1 MKKNQ
6 CNVDAPS
13 RNKPLPNSDLSYGD
27 LIVEIGRLFINIP
40 YKAQTLECPDNE
52 KLVVNLSAFDCTTFV
67 ETVLALTKCAAAG
80 NISSYELKK
89 YLKLIRYRLGKI
101 DGYSSRLHYFTDWL
115 HDNENK
121 KIITDMSRRLG
132 GKPQRKKINFMT
144 AHSQLYGALKN
155 EAERR
160 KMSLIEKNLSRKT
173 VYIIGINHFGAIKTE
188 VENGDIIAFATQE
201 EGLDIA
207 HVGFAL
213 WQGGCLYLLH
223 ASKKEGG
230 VVISKKTLLAYLKQN
245 KKYSGIIVARF
256 LNNT

>member
-6 CNVDAPS
+6 CKVDAPS
-13 RNKPLPNSDLSYGD
+13 RNKPLPNSGLSYGD

-67 ETVLALTKCAAAG
+67 ETVLALTKCATAG
-80 NISSYELKK
+80 NISYYELKK
-89 YLKLIRYRLGKI
+89 YLKLIRYRQGEI

-115 HDNENK
+115 RDNENK
-121 KIITDMSRRLG
+121 KIIKDMSRCLG

-173 VYIIGINHFGAIKTE
+173 IYIIGINKFGEIKTE
-188 VENGDIIAFATQE
+188 IKNGDVIAFTTKD
-201 EGLDIA
+201 EGLDVA
-207 HVGFAL
+207 HAGFAIRQRKNL
-213 WQGGCLYLLH
+213 HLLH
-223 ASKKEGG
+223 TSGKEGG
-230 VVISKKTLLAYLKQN
+230 AVISKKTLVSYLKSN
-245 KKYSGIIVARF
+245 KKFTGIIIARF
-256 LNNT
+256 S

>member
-40 YKAQTLECPDNE
+40 YKAGTLECPDNE

-115 HDNENK
+115 SDNENK
-121 KIITDMSRRLG
+121 KIITDISRHLG

-144 AHSQLYGALKN
+144 THRELYAVLKN
-155 EAERR
+155 ETERS
-160 KMSLIEKNLSRKT
+160 KVSLIEKNLSRKT
-173 VYIIGINHFGAIKTE
+173 FYIIGKDNFDAKKKE
-188 VENGDIIAFATQE
+188 LKNGDVIAFATGE
-201 EGLDIA
+201 EGLDLR
-207 HVGFAL
+207 HTGFAL
-213 WQGGCLYLLH
+213 WQGKNLHLLH
-223 ASKKEGG
+223 ASRKDGC
-230 VVISKKTLLAYLKQN
+230 VVISTKTLSAYLKQN
-245 KKYSGIIVARF
+245 KKFSGIIVAR
-256 LNNT
+256 LL